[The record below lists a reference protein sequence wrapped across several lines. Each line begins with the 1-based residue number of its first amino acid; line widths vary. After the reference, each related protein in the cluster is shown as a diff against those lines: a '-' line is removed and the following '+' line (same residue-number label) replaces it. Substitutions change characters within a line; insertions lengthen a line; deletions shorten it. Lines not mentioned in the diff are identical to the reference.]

1 MKNIRFLILGS
12 FICLSLG
19 ACQNTVDGFGQDM
32 ERAGKKIQGEKVES
46 NNVSASPSVTTYSSN
61 KPYEL
66 RHNIFNKPYL
76 WGCLLDKDF
85 F

>member
-12 FICLSLG
+12 FVCLSLG
-19 ACQNTVDGFGQDM
+19 ACHNTVDGFGQDV

-61 KPYEL
+61 KPYDSGTTYSTS
-66 RHNIFNKPYL
+66 PTY
-76 WGCLLDKDF
+76 GDVY
-85 F
+85 